1 MAKMIGKMQR
11 SFYPQCKF
19 GCCGIEVRRSH
30 VKNEE
35 ERQWKSEAEEE
46 IVHGDYCG
54 DCNCPECGW
63 DNDYGWLPNG
73 FAEDLDD
80 IEGVTTNMKRLD
92 DYTGFGYNDIE

>member
-19 GCCGIEVRRSH
+19 GCCGIKVRRSH

-35 ERQWKSEAEEE
+35 ERQWKAEASEELA
-46 IVHGDYCG
+46 HGWFCGDYF
-54 DCNCPECGW
+54 CPECGGDTEW
-63 DNDYGWLPNG
+63 DFDANG
-73 FAEDLDD
+73 AEDLDD
-80 IEGVTTNMKRLD
+80 IEGVTTNMKRTL